1 MTRSCIR
8 HRFAPLCT
16 DCIQDPAQQAGGS
29 ADYAKKVEGHSREL
43 EENFTL
49 ATGDNR
55 NVEKLSKTP
64 LEGAA
69 HTIQYAGV
77 FGGRAG
83 NAGIPDVRV
92 ADDALSVALF
102 TETADGNARLL
113 AAHDQIWVVLR
124 HFLFLA

>member
-1 MTRSCIR
+1 M
-8 HRFAPLCT
+8 
-16 DCIQDPAQQAGGS
+16 
-29 ADYAKKVEGHSREL
+29 
-43 EENFTL
+43 
-49 ATGDNR
+49 
-55 NVEKLSKTP
+55 P

-69 HTIQYAGV
+69 HAIQYAGV

-102 TETADGNARLL
+102 TETADGDARLL

-124 HFLFLA
+124 HFVFPGLIAFFAPSAGEWIFFLVFPPFFFSTSAKQASSKPSCHEDLIHKLTSYT